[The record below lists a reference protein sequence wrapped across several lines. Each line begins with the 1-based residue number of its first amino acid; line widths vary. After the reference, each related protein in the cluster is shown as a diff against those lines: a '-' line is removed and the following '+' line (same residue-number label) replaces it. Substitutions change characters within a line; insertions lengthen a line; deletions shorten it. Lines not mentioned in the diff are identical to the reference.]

1 MKRRSILVIAIV
13 AALAAATVARS
24 GHELPVYPSYYPHE
38 IEIATITPDQ
48 AAGLLRDGKI
58 HAYVGGAPTFAGT
71 VPESIGAVESLGS
84 FVIVRVN
91 PVSPHSK
98 DDASA
103 CAAVRAV
110 ARVVAANGDVVL
122 HPYPVTPFHG
132 DYLHHVDRV
141 EDLATSLLGP
151 KHAAPAIQDLKVRA
165 TGAAAKRIPR
175 NDAAAPGLWDI
186 EIGEVAA
193 SKLVASTMTAI
204 NGWLGPPGLKTG
216 WYQAYLLLGDAID
229 GKTRE
234 RVESKLRRLQYGGIA
249 DAVERI
255 NLERDLVAELIGGCR
270 NVVIGY
276 TVKREYY
283 NAEFS
288 AGIENIAYDA
298 QQGFNSPMFI
308 RTVKLKDF
316 PWNGWLALGL
326 DARVQAA
333 WNPIAGFNDPFGRL
347 MWAALGDPAA
357 VPSPYDASWL
367 LNRISDV
374 ESMPRR

>member
-1 MKRRSILVIAIV
+1 
-13 AALAAATVARS
+13 
-24 GHELPVYPSYYPHE
+24 
-38 IEIATITPDQ
+38 
-48 AAGLLRDGKI
+48 
-58 HAYVGGAPTFAGT
+58 
-71 VPESIGAVESLGS
+71 
-84 FVIVRVN
+84 
-91 PVSPHSK
+91 
-98 DDASA
+98 
-103 CAAVRAV
+103 
-110 ARVVAANGDVVL
+110 
-122 HPYPVTPFHG
+122 
-132 DYLHHVDRV
+132 
-141 EDLATSLLGP
+141 
-151 KHAAPAIQDLKVRA
+151 
-165 TGAAAKRIPR
+165 
-175 NDAAAPGLWDI
+175 
-186 EIGEVAA
+186 
-193 SKLVASTMTAI
+193 MTAI

-255 NLERDLVAELIGGCR
+255 NLERDLVAELVGGCR

-298 QQGFNSPMFI
+298 HQGFNSPMFI

-316 PWNGWLALGL
+316 PWNGWLVLGL
-326 DARVQAA
+326 DARGQAA

-357 VPSPYDASWL
+357 VPSPYDASWV